1 MNGFECTPPP
11 RITLNIFVVYIL
23 MYVQVHMQVCT
34 HVHVCTRAWRFKD
47 NLGCSSHTINLFLFY
62 ETGPR
67 VHKLASEPQDSGFLC
82 WHYKSHHTCLLFSTG
97 VLGLELENPRFCS
110 KDFSEG
116 FPQPNIEYLIV
127 CQALFKVQG
136 TL

>member
-1 MNGFECTPPP
+1 
-11 RITLNIFVVYIL
+11 
-23 MYVQVHMQVCT
+23 MYMCA
-34 HVHVCTRAWRFKD
+34 HVHGASRTILVV
-47 NLGCSSHTINLFLFY
+47 LHTPLTFFFLFF

-67 VHKLASEPQDSGFLC
+67 VHKLASEPQDSGSLC
-82 WHYKSHHTCLLFSTG
+82 WYYKSHHTCLLFSTG
-97 VLGLELENPRFCS
+97 VLGLELENPHFWS
-110 KDFSEG
+110 KNFSEG